1 MEEVILSDAN
11 VPGEGEHKL
20 MSYIRLQRNLTGF
33 DPNTRHCL
41 YDLDADLI
49 MLALAT
55 HEVHFSILREA
66 KRKAGEFDEKG
77 GADVV
82 PKKPYQS
89 AINLLLSVYKKEFRT
104 LNGYLTNGSKR
115 QAERIKRDKAQKTRG
130 DDARPELEPESLVAV
145 GRFHGSQL
153 ASGPSPSPYQSKGD
167 SRAQK
172 LARRSSGSTV
182 GAAIIEA
189 ESSLERDDPL
199 DNKEELKT
207 KLKEMHRKS
216 NFFCLQ

>member
-1 MEEVILSDAN
+1 MKIKS
-11 VPGEGEHKL
+11 
-20 MSYIRLQRNLTGF
+20 F
-33 DPNTRHCL
+33 
-41 YDLDADLI
+41 
-49 MLALAT
+49 
-55 HEVHFSILREA
+55 
-66 KRKAGEFDEKG
+66 RKE
-77 GADVV
+77 
-82 PKKPYQS
+82 
-89 AINLLLSVYKKEFRT
+89 
-104 LNGYLTNGSKR
+104 R

-189 ESSLERDDPL
+189 ESSLERDDIKLGVPGWKERYYEEKFSTNSL
-199 DNKEELKT
+199 EEL
-207 KLKEMHRKS
+207 EEIRRDVVR
-216 NFFCLQ
+216 F